1 MDYQMSHPQF
11 YGEPILS
18 PNLNCDHNIESYID
32 APMHLLFLGVVKL
45 INSKILDWAAVS
57 KNETR
62 LLESFSSLIP
72 SIYDLKLEWCKMFP
86 LSQSDSFSGLV
97 SENWLAACRLSR
109 WMYSK
114 MEVIISDQAVDVSSP
129 TEHVYKWRL

>member
-1 MDYQMSHPQF
+1 MPSNWE
-11 YGEPILS
+11 GI
-18 PNLNCDHNIESYID
+18 HNIKSYID

-45 INSKILDWAAVS
+45 INSRILDWAAVS

-62 LLESFSSLIP
+62 LLNTFSSIIP

-97 SENWLAACRLSR
+97 SKNWLAVYVDFQGGCTAGCHLLSPIKP
-109 WMYSK
+109 WIFFLPLKVFTSGK
-114 MEVIISDQAVDVSSP
+114 ELI
-129 TEHVYKWRL
+129 